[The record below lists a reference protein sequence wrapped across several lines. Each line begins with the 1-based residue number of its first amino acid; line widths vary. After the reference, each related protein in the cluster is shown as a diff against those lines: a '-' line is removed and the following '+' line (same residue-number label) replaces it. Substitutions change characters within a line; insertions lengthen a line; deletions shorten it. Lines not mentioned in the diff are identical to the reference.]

1 MNSKGETIGETVYE
15 TRSNKMIFNL
25 LTPQG
30 FLSLSDYEE
39 EKPVKSNLPLP
50 LGRTV
55 ITANAQNVLTAS
67 DIANAL
73 DRHQSGDWGELCEED
88 KQVNEDALKNC
99 ERIMSVY
106 KSSGGQKFWVITEAD
121 RSCTTVLMPEDY

>member
-1 MNSKGETIGETVYE
+1 MNSKGEIIGETVYE

-25 LTPQG
+25 LTSQG

-39 EKPVKSNLPLP
+39 EKPVKSDLPLS

-55 ITANAQNVLTAS
+55 ITTNAQNVLTDS
-67 DIANAL
+67 DIDNAL
-73 DRHQSGDWGELCEED
+73 NRHQYGDWGELCEED
-88 KQVNEDALKNC
+88 RQVNEDALKDGN
-99 ERIMSVY
+99 RILSVY
-106 KSSGGQKFWVITEAD
+106 ISSGGKRFWVITEAD